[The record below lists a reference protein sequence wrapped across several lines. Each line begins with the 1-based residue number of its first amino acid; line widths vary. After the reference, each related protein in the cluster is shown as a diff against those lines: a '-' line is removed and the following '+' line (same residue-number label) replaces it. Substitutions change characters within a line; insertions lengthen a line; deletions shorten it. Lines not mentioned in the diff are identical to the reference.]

1 MYNLISVMFLK
12 LLSLFVIIPFI
23 ELAILIKVGTIIGF
37 WYTMLIVIFT
47 GVAGALLARYQGLKV
62 YGRIQRE
69 LNSGRIPSN
78 DMIDGLLILSGAI
91 VLLTPGF
98 ITDIT
103 GLLCLFPLT
112 RNIIK
117 IYLKKIFAKRI
128 EYYNKKTTVTIDD

>member
-1 MYNLISVMFLK
+1 MFLK

-128 EYYNKKTTVTIDD
+128 EYYNKETTITIDD

>member
-69 LNSGRIPSN
+69 LNSGRIPSD